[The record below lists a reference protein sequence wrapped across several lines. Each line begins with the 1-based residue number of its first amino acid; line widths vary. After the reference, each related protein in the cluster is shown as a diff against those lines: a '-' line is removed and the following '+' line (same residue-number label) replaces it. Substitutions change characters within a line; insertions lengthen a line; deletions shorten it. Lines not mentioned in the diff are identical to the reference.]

1 MTPGDLR
8 SGTEGG
14 SGFLDF
20 SRASLARLTDALLGG
35 HDHYEADRDAMRR
48 LMAIAPGA
56 KAMAREHRDWLVRVV
71 RFLAAKRGVDQF
83 LDLGSGLPTSE
94 NTHEVA
100 QRYNLDAQ
108 VVYVDNDPVVQV
120 HGRALLEENDQTHVS
135 GADLTNPAE
144 TLSDPVVTAHLDVK
158 RPLALILTSIIH
170 HIDDYERAKRIVSE
184 YVEALVPGS
193 YLLLTH
199 NFDPQEDS
207 PRQELA
213 QLLETSFQGTGLGS
227 VYRTRAQIQSFF
239 DGMDLLRPGLVY
251 LHEWWPD
258 GPRLTPLSEL
268 NFLTLGG
275 VAIKDS

>member
-14 SGFLDF
+14 AASLDF
-20 SRASLARLTDALLGG
+20 SKASLARLTDALLGG
-35 HDHYEADRDAMRR
+35 HDHYEVDREAMRR
-48 LMAIAPGA
+48 LLAIAPGA
-56 KAMAREHRDWLVRVV
+56 RTMAKEQRDWLVRVV
-71 RFLAAKRGVDQF
+71 RFLASKRGIDQY

-94 NTHEVA
+94 NTHQVA
-100 QRYNLDAQ
+100 QRYNPEAQ

-120 HGRALLEENDQTHVS
+120 HGRALLEENDLTHVTGS
-135 GADLTNPAE
+135 DLTVPE
-144 TLSDPVVTAHLDVK
+144 KTLNDEVVKAHLDLS
-158 RPLALILTSIIH
+158 RPVALILTQIIH
-170 HIDDYERAKRIVSE
+170 HIDDFERARRVVAE
-184 YVEALVPGS
+184 YVDALAPGS

-199 NFDPQEDS
+199 NFDPEEDS

-213 QLLETSFQGTGLGS
+213 RLLETSFQGTGLGS
-227 VYRTRAQIQSFF
+227 VYRARAEIASLF
-239 DGMDLLRPGLVY
+239 DGLELLRPGLVY

-275 VAIKDS
+275 VARKS